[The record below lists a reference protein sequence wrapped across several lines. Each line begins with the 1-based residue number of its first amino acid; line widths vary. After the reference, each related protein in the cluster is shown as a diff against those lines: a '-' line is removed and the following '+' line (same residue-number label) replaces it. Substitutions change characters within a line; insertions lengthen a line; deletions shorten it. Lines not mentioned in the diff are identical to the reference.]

1 MRALAFGVA
10 LVLASHVWADT
21 SVPATVEFL
30 FDPGSPQGLKIET
43 SGDASF
49 YKGMKRAGG
58 EITNGWWHVASASTF
73 GQGQLEFSVDR
84 GKLSGD
90 LALVLHAD
98 WQKDTDVAIQLLDSQ
113 GRALALDLFGETKHN
128 AKLVQTD
135 TFVIPLNRYPDAT
148 TIAVR
153 RLSGDLRVVSGALF
167 PVLSEV
173 TSKADNEKALA
184 AQLGLLLSPHHWIF
198 SQTGSEGAGASAE
211 SALGNVHTVPVLSQ
225 SNAIGAAVLSQPN
238 YPAYRPLTEG
248 NLQPPAIAASNTTD
262 YILRNAFRTIA
273 LRSNGVLPKPFMTSS
288 DGVAYY
294 LLKKHNNI
302 GFMSVPLSSA
312 EKEEFFRANGYSI
325 VELPIAHDALEVL
338 VNASNPVKSITVP
351 QLDAVYGTELRAGA
365 PAGIE
370 DWSALGG
377 SGGPINVVGGELNW
391 GTTRTFQQLVL
402 KGGEFR
408 KEMKHSDVIY
418 SDGVEKDVTGNANA
432 IGFATLRPRNASVRA
447 ISVAPNSGEP
457 AYRTTAEDI
466 YSGKY
471 PLQRK
476 FYAYVA
482 APSLKD
488 SGGYSR
494 ELMNLILS
502 EVGQTLVAR
511 AGSLPLM
518 ASEVIAERAKLGLP

>member
-1 MRALAFGVA
+1 MKALAFGVA
-10 LVLASHVWADT
+10 LALASHVWADT
-21 SVPATVEFL
+21 PVPATVEFV
-30 FDPGSPQGLKIET
+30 FDPAAPQGVKIET

-49 YKGMKRAGG
+49 FKGMRKAGG
-58 EITNGWWHVASASTF
+58 EITNGWWHVTSGSTF
-73 GQGQLEFSVDR
+73 GQGQLEFRVDR
-84 GKLSGD
+84 AKVSGD

-98 WQKDTDVAIQLLDSQ
+98 WQKDTDVAIQLLDAQ
-113 GRALALDLFGETKHN
+113 GRALALDLFGETQHN

-148 TIAVR
+148 TVAVR
-153 RLSGDLRVVSGALF
+153 RLSGDLRVLSGALF

-198 SQTGSEGAGASAE
+198 SQTGSEGAGASADA
-211 SALGNVHTVPVLSQ
+211 ALGNVHTVPVLDRT
-225 SNAIGAAVLSQPN
+225 NAIGAAVLSQPN
-238 YPAYRPLTEG
+238 YPAYRPLTDG
-248 NLQPPAIAASNTTD
+248 KLVPPTMAASNTTD
-262 YILRNAFRTIA
+262 YIVQNALRTIA
-273 LRSNGVLPKPFMTSS
+273 LRSNGELAKPFMTSS

-294 LLKKHNNI
+294 LLKKNNNI

-312 EKEEFFRANGYSI
+312 EKEQFFRAHGYSI
-325 VELPIAHDALEVL
+325 VELQIAHDALEVL

-365 PAGIE
+365 PASID

-377 SGGPINVVGGELNW
+377 GAGAIKVVGGQLNW

-408 KEMKHSDVIY
+408 KEMEHHDVIY
-418 SDGVEKDVTGNANA
+418 ASGVEKLVSDQANA
-432 IGFATLRPRNASVRA
+432 IGFATLRPRNQNVRA
-447 ISVAPNSGEP
+447 IAVAPNSGEP
-457 AYRTTAEDI
+457 AYRITAEDI

-482 APSLKD
+482 APSLKE
-488 SGGYSR
+488 SGAFSR

-502 EVGQTLVAR
+502 DVGQTLVAR
-511 AGSLPLM
+511 AGTLPLM